1 MALTGDSASPLK
13 AKGRTP
19 FRSWF
24 GPIIVIGA
32 VGCALA
38 TFLVVAEFGAISP
51 TDDRLLPLLIVNGV
65 FVAVLL
71 AMVIVKAWRLYR
83 VWRRG
88 EAAARL
94 HVRTVGF
101 FAVIA
106 LIPAILLAVAGSLT
120 LERVLNPAFMSS
132 VKVFVHNTAEAAAV
146 FRESQC
152 RALLQEAQLTAS
164 DLDRASILFNSD
176 RPYFHQIFQSR
187 AYFLG
192 FSVAALVKSNGEILD
207 RVDVAQNA
215 AAIIIAPPQ
224 SEFDD
229 ARRGEPLCLVID
241 DGKSFV
247 ALRALNA
254 FQDTFLYVTRP
265 IDPIAVEFPKQ
276 AQSLISSYDAFD
288 SYRAAVQRAFVLMYA
303 FLTTIMLLS
312 SIWFG
317 LDFADRLVTPIRDL
331 IAATD
336 EVSAGNL
343 DVRVNVDK
351 QHGDLARLGD
361 VFNNMTTELNL
372 QQNRLIEANRINDER
387 REFTEAVLS
396 GVPVAVMGVDSESV
410 VTILNRSAEEL
421 SLADP
426 TGQATVGASVAS
438 VLPEIVPILKDAA
451 EVFPRAV
458 QSQIIIKR
466 GVAERTLNVRV
477 TSARADAGQHNYV
490 VTLDDITDLVMAQRT
505 SAWADVARRIAHE
518 IKNPL
523 TPIQLSAER
532 LRRKYGKVIQ
542 EDRDIFDQC
551 TDTIVRQVDDIKR
564 MVDEFSSFA
573 RMPKARPA
581 RDDLNECIRQ
591 VAFLMRVGNAD
602 LDIVEDLPETPVI
615 AQFDRR
621 LLSQA
626 LTNIVKNAVEGIAAR
641 EEKDALEK
649 GRVEIKLDVRDRM
662 AEIDVIDNGKGF
674 PAMNRQRLLEPYMT
688 TRSDG
693 TGLGLPIVAKIVE
706 DHGGRLEL
714 LDAPSGR
721 GACVRLIVPLAAET
735 SSKEEPRAAGAQ
747 DEKAPAYAREPGQSG
762 V

>member
-1 MALTGDSASPLK
+1 MALTGDSASPPK

-51 TDDRLLPLLIVNGV
+51 TDDRLLPLLIINGV

-71 AMVIVKAWRLYR
+71 AMVVVKAWRLYR

-164 DLDRASILFNSD
+164 DLDRAAILYNSD

-215 AAIIIAPPQ
+215 ASIIIAPPQ

-276 AQSLISSYDAFD
+276 AQNLISSYDVFD
-288 SYRAAVQRAFVLMYA
+288 AYRAAVQRAFVLMYA

-421 SLADP
+421 SLVDP
-426 TGQATVGASVAS
+426 TGQATVGAPVAS

-477 TSARADAGQHNYV
+477 TSARADAGHHNYV

-542 EDRDIFDQC
+542 EDREIFDQC

-602 LDIVEDLPETPVI
+602 LDIVEELPETPVI

-626 LTNIVKNAVEGIAAR
+626 LTNIVKNAVEGVAAR
-641 EEKDALEK
+641 EDKDAQVK
-649 GRVEIKLDVRDRM
+649 GRVEIKLNVRDRM

-735 SSKEEPRAAGAQ
+735 SSKEESRAADAQ
-747 DEKAPAYAREPGQSG
+747 AEKAPAHASVPGQSG

>member
-1 MALTGDSASPLK
+1 MALTGDSASPPK

-51 TDDRLLPLLIVNGV
+51 TDDRLLPLLIINGV

-71 AMVIVKAWRLYR
+71 AMVVVKAWRLYR

-164 DLDRASILFNSD
+164 DLDRAAILYNSD

-215 AAIIIAPPQ
+215 ASIIIAPPQ

-276 AQSLISSYDAFD
+276 AQNLISSYDVFD
-288 SYRAAVQRAFVLMYA
+288 AYRAAVQRAFVLMYA

-421 SLADP
+421 SLVDP
-426 TGQATVGASVAS
+426 MGQATVGAPVAS

-477 TSARADAGQHNYV
+477 TSARADAGHHNYV

-542 EDRDIFDQC
+542 EDREIFDQC

-602 LDIVEDLPETPVI
+602 LDIVEELPETPVI

-626 LTNIVKNAVEGIAAR
+626 LTNIVKNAVEGVAAR
-641 EEKDALEK
+641 EEKDAQEK
-649 GRVEIKLDVRDRM
+649 GRVEIKLNVRDRM

-735 SSKEEPRAAGAQ
+735 SSKEESRAADAQ
-747 DEKAPAYAREPGQSG
+747 AEKAPAHASVPGQSG